1 MPDEGVLYV
10 PDAPNRKGPQVRKPS
25 KCLNGRSYEKRLPKE
40 AFRSPATRGLKKD
53 SDRAIT
59 PAVEAVCAPAH
70 LTPPGSPQAK
80 QLHHLHAQP
89 PLGQSCHR
97 QKKSCACAHRVTLV
111 VSNSLPSCRL
121 WAARLLCQGRR
132 FFSRQEH
139 WSLLANTGCHAL
151 LEHYISCCPSH
162 HLPWVPGAAR
172 TPATKAAAP
181 PPHLALTG
189 ANTSPPGQPQEQTPL
204 DDPNPEVE
212 IKPQ

>member
-1 MPDEGVLYV
+1 M

-89 PLGQSCHR
+89 PLGQSHHR
-97 QKKSCACAHRVTLV
+97 QKGVLHLSMQGCFSRVQLFT
-111 VSNSLPSCRL
+111 SL
-121 WAARLLCQGRR
+121 WAVDCQASLSGR
-132 FFSRQEH
+132 FSLSVSQY
-139 WSLLANTGCHAL
+139 WTVLVNTGCHTL
-151 LEHYISCCPSH
+151 LEHCISCCISH
-162 HLPWVPGAAR
+162 QLP
-172 TPATKAAAP
+172 
-181 PPHLALTG
+181 
-189 ANTSPPGQPQEQTPL
+189 
-204 DDPNPEVE
+204 
-212 IKPQ
+212 